1 MKKFLFT
8 FCFLLLTSFLT
19 YAQDSNGVEMATE
32 LRTSGKIYVVV
43 AVLATIFIGLA
54 FYLFSID
61 NRLKKIEKQQ
71 RLKTGV

>member
-8 FCFLLLTSFLT
+8 LSFLLLVTVLT
-19 YAQDSNGVEMATE
+19 FAQESNGVEMATA
-32 LRTSGKIYVVV
+32 LRSSGKIYVVV

-61 NRLKKIEKQQ
+61 SRLKKIEKLQ
-71 RLKTGV
+71 K